1 MNTYI
6 AYVYKDPA
14 SSFGVSF
21 PDLPGC
27 YGAGE
32 TYDEALENAK
42 ISLREYA
49 LALAEDGDDMPKPRS
64 HSNLCADTA
73 EAIEMDKA
81 AFIVEVPL
89 ITVGSRRRVN
99 VSMDD
104 KILAAIDR
112 ACHLAGVNRSVFL
125 AEAAKEWLQGK
136 MGAVIA
142 QPKKGKKKRPR
153 TNTKMAL
160 IPA

>member
-1 MNTYI
+1 MKTYI
-6 AYVYKDPA
+6 AYVYKDIE

-49 LALAEDGDDMPKPRS
+49 AALAEDGDDMPKPRT
-64 HSNLCADTA
+64 HTELCADTTA
-73 EAIEMDKA
+73 AVELDKA
-81 AFIVEVPL
+81 AFVAEVPL
-89 ITVGSRRRVN
+89 VTVGARRRVN
-99 VSMDD
+99 VSLDD

-112 ACHLAGVNRSVFL
+112 ACELAGVNRSVFI
-125 AEAAKEWLQGK
+125 AEAARDWMRKNL
-136 MGAVIA
+136 GAVTLDD
-142 QPKKGKKKRPR
+142 KKSKRPR
-153 TNTKMAL
+153 ASKRQGLAV
-160 IPA
+160 A

>member
-6 AYVYKDPA
+6 AYVYKDPH

-32 TYDEALENAK
+32 SYEEALENAK

-49 LALAEDGDDMPKPRS
+49 QALSDDGDSMPKPRTI
-64 HSNLCADTA
+64 SNLAGDAA
-73 EAIEMDKA
+73 EAIELDKA
-81 AFIVEVPL
+81 AFVTEVPL
-89 ITVGSRRRVN
+89 ITVGSKRRVN
-99 VSMDD
+99 VSLDD

-112 ACHLAGVNRSVFL
+112 ACAVAGVNRSVFL
-125 AEAAKEWLQGK
+125 SEAAKEWIREK
-136 MGAVIA
+136 MNAVITE
-142 QPKKGKKKRPR
+142 PKRSGRAKR
-153 TNTKMAL
+153 KVKSAL
-160 IPA
+160 VAA